1 MQITPRNDEMNASES
16 RAELAALTEGL
27 LASLGAPVLRPF
39 LADWPA
45 SRDSRPA
52 AQLDAVSLP
61 VLRWLPRIAAD
72 LEARTPRIGS
82 ALVCALCRA
91 APLLAWRQSYTL
103 NQVGTAFLENY
114 GWTELLGPRSQEMP
128 GQIACGLLLLGPH
141 TLYPHHRHEAEEIYV
156 PLYGTAE
163 WQQGD
168 AIWRQ
173 RAPGALIHHRS
184 EEAHAMRTDAEPLLA
199 LYLWR
204 GANLSEQARLDRP
217 DTAARGAP

>member
-1 MQITPRNDEMNASES
+1 MNASES
-16 RAELAALTEGL
+16 RAELLALTERM
-27 LASLGAPVLRPF
+27 LASFTAPVLRPF

-45 SRDSRPA
+45 SEGSRPA
-52 AQLDAVSLP
+52 AELDAAPLP
-61 VLRWLPRIAAD
+61 VLRWLPKIAAD
-72 LEARTPRIGS
+72 AEARAPRTGS
-82 ALVCALCRA
+82 ALVSALCRA
-91 APLLAWRQSYTL
+91 APLLAWRQTYTL

-114 GWTELLGPRSQEMP
+114 GWTELLGPRSQEAP

-156 PLYGTAE
+156 PLYGTAD

-217 DTAARGAP
+217 GTAARGAP